1 VTNEPAASVNVAQLM
16 EEIKARVRQRRAS
29 GYYSE
34 EEVRRVAQMEL
45 EVGEVV
51 PGLREELEHH
61 LAALNDS
68 WDALREPVVTS
79 HRPGVGR
86 VIVGFKRLM
95 LRLMRPYT
103 TLALQ
108 RQLDFNTTLLHLLNA
123 FVLPVRDKFPELASQ
138 LVARVNQV
146 ESKLAA
152 ELTERLNHRLD
163 YHMEARFEALTRT
176 MHDWLAAGRGEA
188 QERHHALAA
197 SLDEQLRDV
206 IAELASL
213 RAGLDRV
220 RFPGAGAP
228 LALVPPPPVSP
239 GTGELSSAAYL
250 AFEDRHRGSLD
261 EIRRRQREYLD
272 LFTQVPI
279 LDIGCGRGEFLQL
292 CREAQREARGI
303 DINPAM
309 VASCRDANLDVV
321 QAEALAYLQGLPDDS
336 LGGIFCAQVI
346 EHLTSEAFVAL
357 ARLAHAKLRPG
368 GVLVCE
374 TPNPASLT
382 VFAGPFYVDLTHI
395 KPIHAEASRF
405 VLDAAGFQDVELRF
419 VNPYPFEQ
427 TLQPIKTFWYMRPYE
442 EEFLQALNE
451 NFARVNR
458 ILWGPQDYAVVG
470 HKPRA

>member
-1 VTNEPAASVNVAQLM
+1 VTDEPAASVNVAQLM

-51 PGLREELEHH
+51 PAQREELEHH

-68 WDALREPVVTS
+68 WDLLREPVVAS
-79 HRPGVGR
+79 HRPVVGR
-86 VIVGFKRLM
+86 VIVGLKRLM

-108 RQLDFNTTLLHLLNA
+108 RQLDFNTALLHLLNA
-123 FVLPVRDKFPELASQ
+123 FVLPVRDKFPELA
-138 LVARVNQV
+138 AG
-146 ESKLAA
+146 
-152 ELTERLNHRLD
+152 LTERLNHRMDHHL
-163 YHMEARFEALTRT
+163 EAKFGALTRT

-188 QERHHALAA
+188 VERHRAIAA
-197 SLDEQLRDV
+197 SLDQQVQDV
-206 IAELASL
+206 LAELASI
-213 RAGLDRV
+213 RARLDRV
-220 RFPGAGAP
+220 RLPGAP
-228 LALVPPPPVSP
+228 LALVPPPPVPP

-279 LDIGCGRGEFLQL
+279 LDLGCGRGEFLQL

-309 VASCRDANLDVV
+309 VASCRDAGLDVV

-395 KPIHAEASRF
+395 KPIHAEAARF

-419 VNPYPFEQ
+419 VNPYPFEG

-470 HKPRA
+470 HKPPA

>member
-45 EVGEVV
+45 EVGAVV

-68 WDALREPVVTS
+68 WDPLREPVVAS
-79 HRPGVGR
+79 HRPVVGR

-123 FVLPVRDKFPELASQ
+123 FVLPVRDKFPELA
-138 LVARVNQV
+138 
-146 ESKLAA
+146 
-152 ELTERLNHRLD
+152 ERLNHRLD
-163 YHMEARFEALTRT
+163 YHMEAKFEALTRT

-206 IAELASL
+206 SAELASL

-220 RFPGAGAP
+220 RFPGAGAS
-228 LALVPPPPVSP
+228 LALVPPPPVTP

-292 CREAQREARGI
+292 CREGQREARGI

-395 KPIHAEASRF
+395 KPIHAEAARF
-405 VLDAAGFQDVELRF
+405 VLDAAGFQGVELRF

>member
-1 VTNEPAASVNVAQLM
+1 MTNEPPAASVNVAQLM

-29 GYYSE
+29 GYYSD
-34 EEVRRVAQMEL
+34 EEVRRVAEMEL

-51 PGLREELEHH
+51 PAPALSELEHH
-61 LAALNDS
+61 LAAINDS
-68 WDALREPVVTS
+68 WDVLREPEVTS
-79 HRPGVGR
+79 HRPVVGR

-103 TLALQ
+103 ALVLQ
-108 RQLDFNTTLLHLLNA
+108 RQLDFNTALLHLLNA
-123 FVLPVRDKFPELASQ
+123 FVLPVRDKFPELTAQ
-138 LVARVNQV
+138 LTARFNR
-146 ESKLAA
+146 
-152 ELTERLNHRLD
+152 RLEE
-163 YHMEARFEALTRT
+163 HMEEQLEAKFEALKRT

-197 SLDEQLRDV
+197 TLDQQVRDV
-206 IAELASL
+206 LAELASL

-220 RFPGAGAP
+220 RLPGAP
-228 LALVPPPPVSP
+228 LALVPPPPVPP

-250 AFEDRHRGSLD
+250 AFEDRHRGSHD

-272 LFTQVPI
+272 LFTQAPI

-292 CREAQREARGI
+292 CREAQHEARGI
-303 DINPAM
+303 DVNPAM
-309 VASCRDANLDVV
+309 VTSCRDAGLDVV
-321 QAEALAYLQGLPDDS
+321 QAEALAYLQSLPDDS

-382 VFAGPFYVDLTHI
+382 VFAGPFYLDLTHI
-395 KPIHAEASRF
+395 KPIHAEAARF
-405 VLDAAGFQDVELRF
+405 VLDAAGFQGVELRF
-419 VNPYPFEQ
+419 VNPYPFEL

-470 HKPRA
+470 YKPRA

>member
-1 VTNEPAASVNVAQLM
+1 
-16 EEIKARVRQRRAS
+16 
-29 GYYSE
+29 
-34 EEVRRVAQMEL
+34 
-45 EVGEVV
+45 
-51 PGLREELEHH
+51 
-61 LAALNDS
+61 
-68 WDALREPVVTS
+68 
-79 HRPGVGR
+79 
-86 VIVGFKRLM
+86 
-95 LRLMRPYT
+95 
-103 TLALQ
+103 
-108 RQLDFNTTLLHLLNA
+108 
-123 FVLPVRDKFPELASQ
+123 
-138 LVARVNQV
+138 
-146 ESKLAA
+146 
-152 ELTERLNHRLD
+152 
-163 YHMEARFEALTRT
+163 MEAKFEALKRT

-197 SLDEQLRDV
+197 TLDQQVRDV
-206 IAELASL
+206 LAELASL

-220 RFPGAGAP
+220 RLPGAP
-228 LALVPPPPVSP
+228 LALVPPPPVPP

-250 AFEDRHRGSLD
+250 AFEDRHRGSHD

-272 LFTQVPI
+272 LFTQAPI

-292 CREAQREARGI
+292 CREAQHEARGI
-303 DINPAM
+303 DVNPAM
-309 VASCRDANLDVV
+309 VTSCRDAGLDVV
-321 QAEALAYLQGLPDDS
+321 QAEALAYLQSLPDDS

-382 VFAGPFYVDLTHI
+382 VFAGPFYLDLTHI
-395 KPIHAEASRF
+395 KPIHAEAARF
-405 VLDAAGFQDVELRF
+405 VLDAAGFQGVELRF
-419 VNPYPFEQ
+419 VNPYPFEL

-470 HKPRA
+470 YKPRA